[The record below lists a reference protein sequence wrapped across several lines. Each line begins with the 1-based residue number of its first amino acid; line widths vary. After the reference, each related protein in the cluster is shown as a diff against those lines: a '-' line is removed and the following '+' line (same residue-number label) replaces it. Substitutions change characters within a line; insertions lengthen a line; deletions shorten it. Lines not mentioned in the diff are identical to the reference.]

1 MRQLGRSVG
10 RTGSSENLLARRLHR
25 NNSHSKLTPL
35 NSSMSLLGSLHTSLI
50 PSVSLRKLVRLDHS
64 PPSLEISQ
72 GRIHLKRPDELSSL
86 GQSQPLLKKKPLP
99 RKFEKIDSIA
109 EKSILP
115 EELKESNIDAEGP
128 PRKFKPTRKWL
139 TKLKQGKDMFE

>member
-72 GRIHLKRPDELSSL
+72 GRIHLKRPDELPL

-115 EELKESNIDAEGP
+115 
-128 PRKFKPTRKWL
+128 
-139 TKLKQGKDMFE
+139 